1 MTKRF
6 PIIVSVVALLVACLG
21 ATPLGQ
27 AAGNV
32 VATIVPYAK
41 MAGTAKNAAKLNGHR
56 SSTAP
61 RAGQIPILDR
71 NGKLPASVGAV
82 GPQGPPGRQGD
93 QGLKGD
99 PGLKGE
105 KGDPATTLWA
115 IVDWD
120 GRLIRGS
127 GVTGAQRLGT
137 GKYQV
142 DFNRNVS
149 GCAQL
154 GTVISATPFQISYVG
169 VSGRPQSIMASL
181 GSAAGSGDGAFYVA
195 VFCSTL
201 AAADSGGSC
210 SHTRMTCKPI
220 SARLRL
226 VSASRPRFASS
237 RRVARQ

>member
-21 ATPLGQ
+21 ATPFGQ

-41 MAGTAKNAAKLNGHR
+41 MAGAAKNAAKLNGHR

-61 RAGQIPILDR
+61 LAGQIPVLDR
-71 NGKLPASVGAV
+71 DGKLPASLGGV

-93 QGLKGD
+93 QGPKGD
-99 PGLKGE
+99 PGE
-105 KGDPATTLWA
+105 KGDPAATLWA
-115 IVDWD
+115 MVDWD
-120 GRLIRGS
+120 GRLIHGS

-137 GKYQV
+137 GTYQV

-169 VSGRPQSIMASL
+169 VSGQPQSIMASL
-181 GSAAGSGDGAFYVA
+181 GSAAGPGDGAFYVA
-195 VFCSTL
+195 VFCSTS

-220 SARLRL
+220 SASLPV
-226 VSASRPRFASS
+226 VSASRRRFASS
-237 RRVARQ
+237 RRVAGQ